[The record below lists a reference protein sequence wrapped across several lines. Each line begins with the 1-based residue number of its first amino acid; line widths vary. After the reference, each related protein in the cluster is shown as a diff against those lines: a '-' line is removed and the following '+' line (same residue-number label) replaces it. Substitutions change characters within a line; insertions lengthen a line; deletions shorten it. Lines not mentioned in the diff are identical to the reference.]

1 MAIFGILIHL
11 HLYNIHSILNPS
23 TNTAF
28 RRYILEETDMKKILA
43 LVLALMTLCTA
54 LVGCGQSADNNKD
67 TYYEV
72 SGKFLNTSLQTIN
85 PGKLTVAISPDFAP
99 MEFVDPTKTGQDM
112 YVGFDVILANYIADE
127 LGLELVLMPMSF
139 DACQTAVYAGTV
151 DMSISG
157 FSWTEDRAENANL
170 SSYYYAGD
178 NEDEQVLI
186 TLKSNEGK
194 FDSADKLAGIKVGA
208 QNASLQ
214 QALVEAQLPGSELVL
229 FTDIGTAVLQLKS
242 GDFDCIAVAGGN
254 AEAIIASNSDIALA
268 GFNFYVDP
276 KETGNVVLLQK
287 GADEL
292 TEIVN
297 QILAQS
303 EGYWGEWYEAAQA
316 ISGIDQSF
324 DDEGNAIT
332 D

>member
-1 MAIFGILIHL
+1 MKKLITFILAILMLACCFTGC
-11 HLYNIHSILNPS
+11 
-23 TNTAF
+23 TNT
-28 RRYILEETDMKKILA
+28 E
-43 LVLALMTLCTA
+43 
-54 LVGCGQSADNNKD
+54 NNNTE
-67 TYYEV
+67 TYYTV
-72 SGKFLNTSLQTIN
+72 SGNFKNASVQTITA
-85 PGKLTVAISPDFAP
+85 GKLTVAISPDFAP

-112 YVGFDVILANYIADE
+112 YVGFDVILAHYIADE
-127 LGLELVLMPMSF
+127 LGLELVLMPMDF
-139 DACQTAVYAGTV
+139 YACQTAVYTGIV

-157 FSWTEDRAENANL
+157 YSWTEERELNANL
-170 SSYYYAGD
+170 SNYYYAGD

-186 TLKSNEGK
+186 TLKGNEGK
-194 FDSADKLAGIKVGA
+194 FDSLEKLSGIKVGA

-214 QALVEAQLPGSELVL
+214 QSMVEDQLPDSQLVL

-254 AEAIIASNSDIALA
+254 ADAIIASNPDIIKS

-287 GADEL
+287 GADAL

-303 EGYWGEWYEAAQA
+303 ESYWGDWYEIAQT
-316 ISGIDQSF
+316 ISGIDQSY
-324 DDEGNAIT
+324 DDEGNVIN
-332 D
+332 

>member
-1 MAIFGILIHL
+1 
-11 HLYNIHSILNPS
+11 
-23 TNTAF
+23 
-28 RRYILEETDMKKILA
+28 MKKIIATILA
-43 LVLALMTLCTA
+43 VMMLACCFT
-54 LVGCGQSADNNKD
+54 GCGNNSEGNSEN
-67 TYYEV
+67 YYEISGNFTDV
-72 SGKFLNTSLQTIN
+72 SIETITE
-85 PGKLTVAISPDFAP
+85 GKLTIAISPDFAP

-139 DACQTAVYAGTV
+139 DACQTAVYAGSV

-186 TLKSNEGK
+186 TLKANEGK
-194 FDSADKLAGIKVGA
+194 FDTAQKLNGLKVGA

-214 QALVEAQLPGSELVL
+214 QSLVEAQLPDSELVL
-229 FTDIGTAVLQLKS
+229 ITDIGTAVLQLKS
-242 GDFDCIAVAGGN
+242 GDFDFIAVAGGN
-254 AEAIIASNSDIALA
+254 ADAIIASNPDVALA

-276 KETGNVVLLQK
+276 KETGNVVLMQK

-297 QILAQS
+297 QVLAQS
-303 EGYWGEWYEAAQA
+303 ETYWGQWYEIAQS
-316 ISGIDQSF
+316 ISGIDQSY
-324 DDEGNAIT
+324 DDEGNAVN
-332 D
+332 

>member
-1 MAIFGILIHL
+1 MKKLIA
-11 HLYNIHSILNPS
+11 SILAVMLLACCFTGCTDPENG
-23 TNTAF
+23 NT
-28 RRYILEETDMKKILA
+28 
-43 LVLALMTLCTA
+43 
-54 LVGCGQSADNNKD
+54 D
-67 TYYEV
+67 THYTV
-72 SGKFLNTSLQTIN
+72 SGDFLNTQITTITE
-85 PGKLTVAISPDFAP
+85 GKLTVAISPDFAP

-157 FSWTEDRAENANL
+157 FSWTADRAENANL
-170 SSYYYAGD
+170 SAYYYAGD

-186 TLKSNEGK
+186 TLKGNEGK
-194 FDSADKLAGIKVGA
+194 FDSAEKLSGIKIGA

-214 QALVEAQLPGSELVL
+214 QSMVEAQLPDSELVL
-229 FTDIGTAVLQLKS
+229 FTDLGTAVLQLKN

-254 AEAIIASNSDIALA
+254 AEAIIASNPEIMLS

-276 KETGNVVLLQK
+276 KETGNVILLQK
-287 GADEL
+287 GADAL

-303 EGYWGEWYEAAQA
+303 ESYWGAWYTAAQE
-316 ISGIDQSF
+316 ISGIDQSY
-324 DDEGNAIT
+324 DDDGNAIVPT
-332 D
+332 TGNGQ

>member
-1 MAIFGILIHL
+1 
-11 HLYNIHSILNPS
+11 
-23 TNTAF
+23 
-28 RRYILEETDMKKILA
+28 MKKILA
-43 LVLALMTLCTA
+43 LTLSILMLVCTLS
-54 LVGCGQSADNNKD
+54 GCGSSNSGNSE
-67 TYYEV
+67 TYYEISGNFTDV
-72 SGKFLNTSLQTIN
+72 SIDTITE
-85 PGKLTVAISPDFAP
+85 GKLTVAISPDFAP

-157 FSWTEDRAENANL
+157 FSWTADRAENANL
-170 SSYYYAGD
+170 STYYYAGD

-186 TLKSNEGK
+186 TLKQNEGK
-194 FDSADKLAGIKVGA
+194 FDSADKLNGIKVGA

-214 QALVEAQLPGSELVL
+214 QSLVEAQLPDSQLVL

-254 AEAIIASNSDIALA
+254 AEAIIAANPDIALA

-287 GADEL
+287 GADQL
-292 TEIVN
+292 TDIVN

-303 EGYWGEWYEAAQA
+303 EGYWGEWYEIAQA
-316 ISGIDQSF
+316 ISGIDQSY
-324 DDEGNAIT
+324 DDEGNVIT